1 MSEFVSVKIKLSD
14 QQKRDMARFFETC
27 EDSQD
32 YDIPKDRM
40 KSLARIG
47 MVRSLGFSRYEFTD
61 AGDSVIDEL
70 RAVLAQEAGHVE
82 EPLGMVEP
90 TAWLLDGSVGG
101 SSLDFQITDL
111 LETQNRH
118 GGCLVPLFR
127 VPPAP
132 VSVDI
137 ESAARKLASCMDY
150 PWEHMPEQGR
160 ESMREHAKTVI
171 SAAHI
176 DKVKELNQ

>member
-1 MSEFVSVKIKLSD
+1 MSEFV
-14 QQKRDMARFFETC
+14 
-27 EDSQD
+27 
-32 YDIPKDRM
+32 
-40 KSLARIG
+40 
-47 MVRSLGFSRYEFTD
+47 MVRRELLQNAANAVEYLALRADDIGESN
-61 AGDSVIDEL
+61 APIADEL

-132 VSVDI
+132 VAVV
-137 ESAARKLASCMDY
+137 LAEYKVEDRDDNF
-150 PWEHMPEQGR
+150 PEGWN
-160 ESMREHAKTVI
+160 ACL
-171 SAAHI
+171 

>member
-1 MSEFVSVKIKLSD
+1 MSEFVMVK
-14 QQKRDMARFFETC
+14 RER
-27 EDSQD
+27 
-32 YDIPKDRM
+32 
-40 KSLARIG
+40 
-47 MVRSLGFSRYEFTD
+47 
-61 AGDSVIDEL
+61 AGDIIHLLETMQSEIDSLLSYSGATGGFGGNDKAIDEL

-82 EPLGMVEP
+82 ELLGMVEP

-132 VSVDI
+132 VAVD
-137 ESAARKLASCMDY
+137 ERAEFEKWLRNQPHVVNLGFNRSTGKYVLQEDEDSWQAWQARACL
-150 PWEHMPEQGR
+150 
-160 ESMREHAKTVI
+160 
-171 SAAHI
+171 

>member
-1 MSEFVSVKIKLSD
+1 MSEFVMVKREIL
-14 QQKRDMARFFETC
+14 ET
-27 EDSQD
+27 
-32 YDIPKDRM
+32 Y
-40 KSLARIG
+40 
-47 MVRSLGFSRYEFTD
+47 LGNRGGDWVE
-61 AGDSVIDEL
+61 AGHEL
-70 RAVLAQEAGHVE
+70 GAVLAQEAGHVE
-82 EPLGMVEP
+82 ELLGMVEP

-132 VSVDI
+132 VSVV
-137 ESAARKLASCMDY
+137 L
-150 PWEHMPEQGR
+150 PE
-160 ESMREHAKTVI
+160 REHVPETELYNTNIDEVAY
-171 SAAHI
+171 AEGWNNAI